1 MGGRSPARFLA
12 PIALAA
18 VIAGTYLVVHDGLS
32 KKKHAPVLSQ
42 PQGNRRVNRSHRKYA
57 RVKFYV
63 VKAGDNLTSIA
74 NTTGISISTLESL
87 NPKIDPNALQ
97 TGQRLRLRR

>member
-1 MGGRSPARFLA
+1 MAGRSPARFLA

-18 VIAGTYLVVHDGLS
+18 VIAGTYLVVHNGIS
-32 KKKHAPVLSQ
+32 KKKQAPALAQ
-42 PQGNRRVNRSHRKYA
+42 PQGGHRVNRQHRKYA

-63 VKAGDNLTSIA
+63 VKSGDNLTSIA
-74 NTTGISISTLESL
+74 KNTGISIATLQSL
-87 NPKIDPNALQ
+87 NPNLDPNALQ